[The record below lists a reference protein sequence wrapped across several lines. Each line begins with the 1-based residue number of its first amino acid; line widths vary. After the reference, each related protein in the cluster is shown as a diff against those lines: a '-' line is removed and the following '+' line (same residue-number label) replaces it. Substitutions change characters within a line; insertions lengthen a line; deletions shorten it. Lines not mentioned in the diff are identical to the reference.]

1 MFKFI
6 KQYQNLNEIL
16 MDQKLAK
23 LGDAYIN
30 FIYSL
35 SLSQKKGIPTGIK
48 VKGRLLAE
56 AFKKAGLRK
65 YLSTRIDRH
74 KQADAAEA
82 LIVYTWIKDLISINE
97 SLEILRNNENE
108 IEALTCLLVTAKSK
122 IEID

>member
-1 MFKFI
+1 MFKFM

-23 LGDAYIN
+23 LGDAYVN

-35 SLSQKKGIPTGIK
+35 ALSQKKGMPTGIK
-48 VKGRLLAE
+48 VKGLLLAE

-82 LIVYTWIKDLISINE
+82 LIVYTWIKDLITINE
-97 SLEILRNNENE
+97 SLEILRKNENE

-122 IEID
+122 IGID

>member
-6 KQYQNLNEIL
+6 KEYQNLNEIL

-23 LGDAYIN
+23 LGDAYVN

-35 SLSQKKGIPTGIK
+35 ALSQKKGIPTGIK

-56 AFKKAGLRK
+56 AFKKADLRK

-82 LIVYTWIKDLISINE
+82 LIVYTWIKGLISINE
-97 SLEILRNNENE
+97 SLEILKNNEND
-108 IEALTCLLVTAKSK
+108 IEALTSLLTTAKLK
-122 IEID
+122 INIE

>member
-6 KQYQNLNEIL
+6 KEYQNLNELL

-23 LGDAYIN
+23 LGDAYVN

-35 SLSQKKGIPTGIK
+35 ALSQKKGMPTGIK

-56 AFKKAGLRK
+56 AFKKADLRK

-82 LIVYTWIKDLISINE
+82 LIVYTWIKGLISINE
-97 SLEILRNNENE
+97 SLEILKNNEND
-108 IEALTCLLVTAKSK
+108 IEALTWLLTTSKLKIK
-122 IEID
+122 IE